1 MAISAQQVRVLRDK
15 TGAAMMDCKRA
26 LEEAG
31 GDMEKARVLLRE
43 RGLAKAGKR
52 EGRTTKEGVVDSYVH
67 GNNKLGVLVEV
78 GCESDFVARNAEFT
92 SLVKEI
98 KLQIAAMKPRVV
110 RREDLS
116 QEVIEQEEAIAAAQ
130 VKDKPAQAVEK
141 IVAGKMQKFFAE
153 TCLLDQPWIR
163 DGSKTIRNLIDEA
176 IAKLGE
182 KIEVR
187 RFVILEFGV
196 E

>member
-1 MAISAQQVRVLRDK
+1 
-15 TGAAMMDCKRA
+15 
-26 LEEAG
+26 
-31 GDMEKARVLLRE
+31 
-43 RGLAKAGKR
+43 
-52 EGRTTKEGVVDSYVH
+52 
-67 GNNKLGVLVEV
+67 
-78 GCESDFVARNAEFT
+78 VARNAEFT